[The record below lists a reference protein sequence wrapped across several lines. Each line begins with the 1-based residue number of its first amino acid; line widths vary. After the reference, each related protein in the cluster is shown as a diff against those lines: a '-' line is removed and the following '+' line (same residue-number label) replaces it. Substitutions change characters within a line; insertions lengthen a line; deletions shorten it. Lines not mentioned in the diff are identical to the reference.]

1 MRFGGRLKRCLFRR
15 RGFQTAFGW
24 FDLERLAVCDGL
36 GGKPGGNDAFEQG
49 VAGEAVGSVQA
60 GAGCFA

>member
-1 MRFGGRLKRCLFRR
+1 MCFGGRLKRCLLRR
-15 RGFQTAFGW
+15 RGFQTTFGRCG
-24 FDLERLAVCDGL
+24 LERLPVCDGL

-60 GAGCFA
+60 GAGGFA

>member
-1 MRFGGRLKRCLFRR
+1 M
-15 RGFQTAFGW
+15 
-24 FDLERLAVCDGL
+24 ERLPVCDGL

-60 GAGCFA
+60 GAGGFA

>member
-1 MRFGGRLKRCLFRR
+1 
-15 RGFQTAFGW
+15 
-24 FDLERLAVCDGL
+24 LERLSVCDGL

-60 GAGCFA
+60 VGYESPSQFSREYQR